1 MKKDVFVLIFTDL
14 DGSLLHRTTF
24 KFDEIKS
31 YIKDLISKGICIVPN
46 SSKTDDLPY
55 LISNSNTNPDFRKL
69 M

>member
-1 MKKDVFVLIFTDL
+1 PWKNKLESFTMA
-14 DGSLLHRTTF
+14 
-24 KFDEIKS
+24 
-31 YIKDLISKGICIVPN
+31 VPN